1 MIAKRKKNPYIH
13 DRAVHND
20 LAALEILPTVLDM
33 FKVHSVV
40 DFGSGICTWLSAAQ
54 DLGVEDCLGI
64 DGEWV
69 DLSMLAIPKAQ
80 FLQQNLH
87 EDIRLGRRFD
97 LAICLEVAEHLS
109 PEKAEVLVDNIAKHS
124 DLVLWSAAIEGQG
137 GQYHINERPPSYWD
151 ELFRSRGYVCEDSL
165 RPTFWQNKKVE
176 WWYRQNILIYK
187 KSEGARYGH
196 DVISPPNHLI
206 HPELFASKTEK
217 VKRLEEELFKI
228 NSGKAGIAFY
238 LKKLAKSVLNF
249 FHATH
254 LRK

>member
-20 LAALEILPTVLDM
+20 LAALEILPRVLDM
-33 FKVHSVV
+33 FEVHSVV

-80 FLQQNLH
+80 FLERNLH
-87 EDIRLGRRFD
+87 EVIQLERKFD
-97 LAICLEVAEHLS
+97 LAICLEVAEHLR
-109 PEKAEVLVDNIAKHS
+109 PEKAEVLIDNIVNHS
-124 DLVLWSAAIEGQG
+124 DVVLWSAAIDGQG
-137 GQYHINERPPSYWD
+137 GQNHINERPPQYWD
-151 ELFRSRGYVCEDSL
+151 ELFRSRGYDCDDSL
-165 RPTFWQNKKVE
+165 RSMFWQNEKVE

-187 KSEGARYGH
+187 KREGVRYGH

-206 HPELFASKTEK
+206 HPALFARKTEK
-217 VKRLEEELFKI
+217 VKRLEKELFKI
-228 NSGKAGIAFY
+228 NSGKAGVVFY
-238 LKKLAKSVLNF
+238 LRKLAKSVLNF